1 MKTKTYLYLPLALV
15 IIAGCN
21 NDKNEK
27 KVENPPAQDSS
38 SINVTPLSVEKQ
50 FDSVVTKQEAKA
62 VLLKFNF
69 QKGKKYDY
77 VLNFDVNVEREG
89 KKRNNTMKWNYNME
103 VVDEKN
109 KVKTIKTTYKRIDM
123 AMDLL
128 GTGQKTEFSSDKEVD
143 PMNFMEFPSKMF
155 AALKGKSFLMQ
166 VNEKGE
172 ILSVSGLDKIG
183 EAMVN
188 AVNLPDE
195 MKQKMLQGFKGQF
208 SEDAVKQMFSQSFN
222 IFPNKLVS
230 IGDSWRKTTT
240 ASAPVNLE
248 GTTTYTVKN
257 IKNNLVY
264 LTSNS
269 KLKGDNDATGTET
282 GKLIVDSKTGLVT
295 EASFEQKLN
304 GKVQI
309 NSKST
314 IRGKEF

>member
-1 MKTKTYLYLPLALV
+1 
-15 IIAGCN
+15 
-21 NDKNEK
+21 
-27 KVENPPAQDSS
+27 
-38 SINVTPLSVEKQ
+38 
-50 FDSVVTKQEAKA
+50 
-62 VLLKFNF
+62 
-69 QKGKKYDY
+69 
-77 VLNFDVNVEREG
+77 
-89 KKRNNTMKWNYNME
+89 
-103 VVDEKN
+103 
-109 KVKTIKTTYKRIDM
+109 
-123 AMDLL
+123 MDLL
-128 GTGQKTEFSSDKEVD
+128 GTGQKTEFSSEKEVD

-195 MKQKMLQGFKGQF
+195 MKQKMLQGFKEQF

-230 IGDSWRKTTT
+230 IGDSWRKTT
-240 ASAPVNLE
+240 ASSAPIDLE
-248 GTTTYTVKN
+248 GATTYTVKN

-269 KLKGDNDATGTET
+269 KLKGDNDATGSET
-282 GKLIVDSKTGLVT
+282 GKLIVDSNTGLVT
-295 EASFEQKLN
+295 EASFEQRLN

-314 IRGKEF
+314 IRGKEL

>member
-1 MKTKTYLYLPLALV
+1 MKKISFVIAIIFALAS
-15 IIAGCN
+15 CN

-27 KVENPPAQDSS
+27 KVENPPAKDSS
-38 SINVTPLSVEKQ
+38 SINVTPASVEKQ
-50 FDSVVTKQEAKA
+50 FDSVVTKKQANA

-69 QKGKKYDY
+69 QKGKKFDY

-109 KVKTIKTTYKRIDM
+109 KIKTIKTTYKRIDM
-123 AMDLL
+123 AMDLP

-195 MKQKMLQGFKGQF
+195 MKQKMLQGFKQQF

-230 IGDSWRKTTT
+230 IGDSWRKTS
-240 ASAPVNLE
+240 ASSAPINLE
-248 GTTTYTVKN
+248 AATTYTVKN

-295 EASFEQKLN
+295 EASFEQRLN

-309 NSKST
+309 NSRST
-314 IRGKEF
+314 IRGKEL